1 MGLEIE
7 RKFLVNGNGWRRRV
21 TGSAHIVQGYLARDR
36 KSVIRV
42 RIKDG
47 KSATLTI
54 KSRDKGARRAE
65 FEYPIPL
72 KDARDLLQLAGSS
85 RIEKTRHTVPH
96 GQLVWEIDVFEG
108 REDKLIL
115 AEIELP
121 NEDAAVKLPGWLGA
135 EVTADPRYRNSS
147 LAAP

>member
-1 MGLEIE
+1 MGFEIE
-7 RKFLVNGNGWRRRV
+7 RKFLVSGNGWRRRV
-21 TGSAHIVQGYLARDR
+21 TGSAHIVQGYLARGR
-36 KSVIRV
+36 KSVIRI

-47 KSATLTI
+47 TSATLTI
-54 KSRDKGARRAE
+54 KSRDRGARRAE

-72 KDARDLLQLAGSS
+72 GDARDLLELAGSS
-85 RIEKTRHTVPH
+85 RIEKTRHTVPD

-121 NEDAAVKLPGWLGA
+121 SEDAAVKLPGWLGQ